1 MPDVYDVC
9 IIGGGPS
16 GHSASL
22 YTSRSMLK
30 TILFEGTDNP
40 GGQLTKTTEIENY
53 LGDSV
58 DHKDLEARMQVLVR
72 RGLL

>member
-1 MPDVYDVC
+1 M
-9 IIGGGPS
+9 
-16 GHSASL
+16 
-22 YTSRSMLK
+22 
-30 TILFEGTDNP
+30 
-40 GGQLTKTTEIENY
+40 Y